1 MKLIGTHKLWSFV
14 DGSVDAQTVESSKIR
29 NGAGHS
35 VDSYIEL
42 ARKVAELQFR
52 NRDFVLLFRG
62 QHTDYK
68 NAKGNSTLKPT
79 LFRALKAGNP
89 NPGILVERFKTLKR
103 AEGKLAGA
111 YQAARFLGST
121 RLKRQR
127 ILQWAILQHY
137 EVCPTPLL
145 DVTGSLRVAA
155 SFASYKNNGQGFVYV
170 IGAPNL
176 SGAIT
181 ASSEADLQI
190 VRLASACPPS
200 ALRPHIQEGYLLGE
214 YPELAD
220 YDQKVNYKHYE
231 MDFGRRLV
239 AKFCF
244 AINRFWKDATFP
256 QVSNSALYP
265 SAADDP
271 LSKLALKVK
280 GAIEREE
287 D

>member
-14 DGSVDAQTVESSKIR
+14 DGSPDAQTVEASKVR
-29 NGAGHS
+29 NGAGHK
-35 VDSYIEL
+35 VDSYLEL

-68 NAKGNSTLKPT
+68 SEKGNSTLKPT
-79 LFRALKAGNP
+79 LFRALKSGNP
-89 NPGILVERFKTLKR
+89 NPGTLVERFKLLKR
-103 AEGKLAGA
+103 AEAKLASAYGA
-111 YQAARFLGST
+111 AGFLGST

-155 SFASYKNNGQGFVYV
+155 SFASYKSNGQGFVYV
-170 IGAPNL
+170 IGVPNL

-181 ASSEADLQI
+181 ASSEADLQM

-239 AKFCF
+239 AKFRF
-244 AINRFWKDATFP
+244 TMDRFWKDATFP
-256 QVSNSALYP
+256 QVSNTALYP
-265 SAADDP
+265 LAADDP
-271 LSKLALKVK
+271 LFKLALKVK
-280 GAIEREE
+280 SAIKGEE